1 VHVGDTVY
9 SVITVRSLAADEGLL
24 LKRLRLAAL
33 QESPDA
39 FSPTFEAA
47 NLHDDNYWKQSAVK
61 TVASAQFDIFIAE
74 ITGQPVGLVSG
85 SVSALVSG
93 KAHETQTGH
102 IGMMWADPN
111 VRGRGVGRALLSHV
125 MDYLGKLNCLTI
137 ELTVTE
143 TNQGAISLYESTG
156 FVFTGNDEPLREGSI
171 LQNREMRLVAN

>member
-9 SVITVRSLAADEGLL
+9 TVITVRSLTADEGLL

-61 TVASAQFDIFIAE
+61 TVASAQFDIFIAA
-74 ITGQPVGLVSG
+74 IDGKPVGLVSG
-85 SVSALVSG
+85 SVSG
-93 KAHETQTGH
+93 KADETQIGH

-125 MDYLGKLNCLTI
+125 MDYLGKLDCLTI
-137 ELTVTE
+137 KLTVTE
-143 TNQGAISLYESTG
+143 TNQGAINLYESAG
-156 FVFTGNDEPLREGSI
+156 FVFTGSDEPLREGSI
-171 LQNREMRLVAN
+171 LQNREMLLVET

>member
-1 VHVGDTVY
+1 VGDTVY
-9 SVITVRSLAADEGLL
+9 AVITVRSLAADEGLL

-39 FSPTFEAA
+39 FSPTFETA
-47 NLHDDNYWKQSAVK
+47 NLYDENYWKQSAIK
-61 TVASAQFDIFIAE
+61 TAASAQFDIFIAE
-74 ITGQPVGLVSG
+74 IDGKPVGLVSG
-85 SVSALVSG
+85 LVSG
-93 KAHETQTGH
+93 KADETQTGH

-111 VRGRGVGRALLSHV
+111 VRGRGVGRQLLNHV

-143 TNQGAISLYESTG
+143 TNQGAINLYESAA

-171 LQNREMRLVAN
+171 LQNREMRLVQY